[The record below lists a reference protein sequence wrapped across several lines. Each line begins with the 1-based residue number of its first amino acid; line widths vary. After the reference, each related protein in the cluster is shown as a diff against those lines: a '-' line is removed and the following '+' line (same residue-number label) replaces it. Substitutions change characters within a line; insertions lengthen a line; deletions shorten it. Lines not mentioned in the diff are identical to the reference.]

1 MVYMQYDKELILDT
15 LEQIRD
21 ALVIVEKRCSYA
33 KSADDFC
40 DSEEGQEKL
49 DSICMKLI
57 AVGESLKNIDKLTD
71 KKLLSQYPHIKWKE
85 IKGIRDILSH
95 HYFDL
100 DAVVIYEICNDEII
114 ELLETINLLIEDI
127 NKDTLLTI
135 L

>member
-1 MVYMQYDKELILDT
+1 MQYDKELILDT
-15 LEQIRD
+15 LKQIRD
-21 ALVIVEKRCSYA
+21 ALVIVKKRCSYA

-57 AVGESLKNIDKLTD
+57 AVGESLKNIDILTD
-71 KKLLSQYPHIKWKE
+71 KKLLIQYPYIKWKE

-100 DAVVIYEICNDEII
+100 DAVVIFDICNDEIV
-114 ELLETINLLIEDI
+114 ELLTTVNQIIEDF
-127 NKDTLLTI
+127 NET
-135 L
+135 

>member
-1 MVYMQYDKELILDT
+1 MRYDKELTLDI

-21 ALVIVEKRCSYA
+21 ALVVVKKRCCYA

-40 DSEEGQEKL
+40 YSEEGQEKL

-57 AVGESLKNIDKLTD
+57 AVGESLKNIDRLTD

-100 DAVVIYEICNDEII
+100 DAVVIFDLCNDEIV
-114 ELLETINLLIEDI
+114 ELLTVINQMI
-127 NKDTLLTI
+127 KDTNKK
-135 L
+135 

>member
-1 MVYMQYDKELILDT
+1 MAFMQYDKELVLDT

-21 ALVIVEKRCSYA
+21 ALVVVKKRCSYA

-40 DSEEGQEKL
+40 DTEEGQEKL

-57 AVGESLKNIDKLTD
+57 AVGESLKSIDKLTD
-71 KKLLSQYPHIKWKE
+71 KKLLVQYPHIKWKE

-100 DAVVIYEICNDEII
+100 DAVVIYDICNDEIAQ
-114 ELLETINLLIEDI
+114 LLITINQIIEDI
-127 NKDTLLTI
+127 VQL
-135 L
+135 

>member
-40 DSEEGQEKL
+40 DSEEGKEKL

>member
-1 MVYMQYDKELILDT
+1 MLYDKELVLDT

-21 ALVIVEKRCSYA
+21 ALVVVEKRCSYE

-40 DSEEGQEKL
+40 DTEEGQEKL

-71 KKLLSQYPHIKWKE
+71 KNLLVNYPHIKWKE

-100 DAVVIYEICNDEII
+100 DAVVIFDICNDEMV
-114 ELLETINLLIEDI
+114 ELLITINKIIADI
-127 NKDTLLTI
+127 NKK
-135 L
+135 